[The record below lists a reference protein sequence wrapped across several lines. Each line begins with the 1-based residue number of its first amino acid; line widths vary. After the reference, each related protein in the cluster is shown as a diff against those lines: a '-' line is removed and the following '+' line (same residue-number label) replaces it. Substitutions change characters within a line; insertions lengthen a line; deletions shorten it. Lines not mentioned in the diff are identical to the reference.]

1 MKNKEIEPLK
11 LKIQFELAYEIIFI
25 STVIILT
32 GLAYLFASNLLRFN
46 WYSVIFGL
54 VALFILILRANSYL
68 IIEDDAL
75 KLKIFY
81 FITYKE
87 YEMNTIDKFVFLDQ
101 SRKIKITVKQT
112 KESIIYLTEK
122 NRYKLLNWLVKNY
135 PDISCL
141 YL

>member
-1 MKNKEIEPLK
+1 MKNKEIGPLK

-54 VALFILILRANSYL
+54 AALFILILRANSYL
-68 IIEDDAL
+68 IIEDDTL

-87 YEMNTIDKFVFLDQ
+87 YEMNTIDEFVFIDQ
-101 SRKIKITVKQT
+101 SRKIKITVNQKR
-112 KESIIYLTEK
+112 EGIIYLTEK